1 MLRLRIMIQKD
12 GAFYMDNYFEME
24 AAQKS
29 NYRRLRQL
37 DKKQKHSI
45 VRDSTEKS
53 SSFSM
58 RMIIVLLILS
68 VTMFLKQTDV
78 LSGNRVYASAMA
90 EIQRQTDVEQLKEK
104 IETTIVTPV
113 VNQLNSRHIGENAH
127 N

>member
-1 MLRLRIMIQKD
+1 
-12 GAFYMDNYFEME
+12 MDNYFEME

-37 DKKQKHSI
+37 DKKQKYSI

-78 LSGNRVYASAMA
+78 LSGNRVYAVSLMA

>member
-1 MLRLRIMIQKD
+1 MRIMIQKD

-24 AAQKS
+24 AVQKS

>member
-1 MLRLRIMIQKD
+1 
-12 GAFYMDNYFEME
+12 MDNYFEME

-53 SSFSM
+53 SSFST

-104 IETTIVTPV
+104 IETTIVTHMLCIRMRRHHYGRSK
-113 VNQLNSRHIGENAH
+113 QEIYTGRKRISRR
-127 N
+127 

>member
-1 MLRLRIMIQKD
+1 
-12 GAFYMDNYFEME
+12 MDNYFEME
-24 AAQKS
+24 AVQKS

-45 VRDSTEKS
+45 V
-53 SSFSM
+53 

-113 VNQLNSRHIGENAH
+113 VNQLNSRRIGENAH

>member
-1 MLRLRIMIQKD
+1 
-12 GAFYMDNYFEME
+12 MDNYYEME

-37 DKKQKHSI
+37 DKKQKHP
-45 VRDSTEKS
+45 VARDSTEKS
-53 SSFSM
+53 SSFST

-78 LSGNRVYASAMA
+78 LNGNSVYASAMV

-113 VNQLNSRHIGENAH
+113 MNRLNMQRIGENAH

>member
-1 MLRLRIMIQKD
+1 MIQKD

-45 VRDSTEKS
+45 VRDGTEKS

-68 VTMFLKQTDV
+68 VTMFLKQKPCVCVSD
-78 LSGNRVYASAMA
+78 G
-90 EIQRQTDVEQLKEK
+90 
-104 IETTIVTPV
+104 
-113 VNQLNSRHIGENAH
+113 
-127 N
+127 

>member
-1 MLRLRIMIQKD
+1 
-12 GAFYMDNYFEME
+12 MDNYFEME

-58 RMIIVLLILS
+58 RMIIVLILS

>member
-1 MLRLRIMIQKD
+1 
-12 GAFYMDNYFEME
+12 MDNYFEME
-24 AAQKS
+24 AVQKS

-78 LSGNRVYASAMA
+78 
-90 EIQRQTDVEQLKEK
+90 EQLKEK

>member
-1 MLRLRIMIQKD
+1 
-12 GAFYMDNYFEME
+12 MDNYFEME

-53 SSFSM
+53 SSFST

-113 VNQLNSRHIGENAH
+113 VNQLNSRHIGEMH
-127 N
+127 IISILSLDKMHD

>member
-1 MLRLRIMIQKD
+1 
-12 GAFYMDNYFEME
+12 MDNYFEME

-78 LSGNRVYASAMA
+78 
-90 EIQRQTDVEQLKEK
+90 EQLKEK

>member
-1 MLRLRIMIQKD
+1 
-12 GAFYMDNYFEME
+12 MDNYFEME

-58 RMIIVLLILS
+58 RIIVLLILS

>member
-1 MLRLRIMIQKD
+1 
-12 GAFYMDNYFEME
+12 MDNYFEME

-37 DKKQKHSI
+37 DI

-90 EIQRQTDVEQLKEK
+90 ESQRQTDVEQLKEK

>member
-1 MLRLRIMIQKD
+1 
-12 GAFYMDNYFEME
+12 MDNYFEME

-78 LSGNRVYASAMA
+78 LSGNRVYASA
-90 EIQRQTDVEQLKEK
+90 IQRQTDVEQLKEK

>member
-1 MLRLRIMIQKD
+1 
-12 GAFYMDNYFEME
+12 MDNYFEME

-68 VTMFLKQTDV
+68 VTMFLKQT
-78 LSGNRVYASAMA
+78 VYASAMA

>member
-1 MLRLRIMIQKD
+1 
-12 GAFYMDNYFEME
+12 MDNYFEME

-53 SSFSM
+53 SSFST

-68 VTMFLKQTDV
+68 VTMC
-78 LSGNRVYASAMA
+78 
-90 EIQRQTDVEQLKEK
+90 
-104 IETTIVTPV
+104 
-113 VNQLNSRHIGENAH
+113 
-127 N
+127 

>member
-1 MLRLRIMIQKD
+1 MIQKTELFIWTITLKWKQHRKVITD
-12 GAFYMDNYFEME
+12 DSDSWIRNRNILLSGTV
-24 AAQKS
+24 
-29 NYRRLRQL
+29 L
-37 DKKQKHSI
+37 KKQQFFNADDHCAADFVSDD
-45 VRDSTEKS
+45 V
-53 SSFSM
+53 
-58 RMIIVLLILS
+58 
-68 VTMFLKQTDV
+68 LKQTDV

>member
-1 MLRLRIMIQKD
+1 MRIRALHCGYVLCVS
-12 GAFYMDNYFEME
+12 GA
-24 AAQKS
+24 
-29 NYRRLRQL
+29 
-37 DKKQKHSI
+37 
-45 VRDSTEKS
+45 
-53 SSFSM
+53 
-58 RMIIVLLILS
+58 
-68 VTMFLKQTDV
+68 DV

>member
-1 MLRLRIMIQKD
+1 
-12 GAFYMDNYFEME
+12 MDNYFEME

-45 VRDSTEKS
+45 VRDSTRKKQTV
-53 SSFSM
+53 FNADDH
-58 RMIIVLLILS
+58 VLLILS

>member
-1 MLRLRIMIQKD
+1 
-12 GAFYMDNYFEME
+12 MDNYFEME

-58 RMIIVLLILS
+58 RMILS

-113 VNQLNSRHIGENAH
+113 MNQLNSRHIGENAH

>member
-1 MLRLRIMIQKD
+1 
-12 GAFYMDNYFEME
+12 MDNYFEME

-37 DKKQKHSI
+37 EQKHSI

-113 VNQLNSRHIGENAH
+113 MNQLNSRHIGENAH

>member
-1 MLRLRIMIQKD
+1 
-12 GAFYMDNYFEME
+12 MDNYFEME

-90 EIQRQTDVEQLKEK
+90 EIQRIVDILKK
-104 IETTIVTPV
+104 M
-113 VNQLNSRHIGENAH
+113 HIISMLSLDKMHDWQNASLDI
-127 N
+127 

>member
-1 MLRLRIMIQKD
+1 
-12 GAFYMDNYFEME
+12 MDNYFEME

-53 SSFSM
+53 SSFST

-113 VNQLNSRHIGENAH
+113 MNQLNSRHIDLKMH
-127 N
+127 IISMLSLDKMHD

>member
-1 MLRLRIMIQKD
+1 
-12 GAFYMDNYFEME
+12 MDNYYEMK

-29 NYRRLRQL
+29 NYKRLSQL
-37 DKKQKHSI
+37 DKKQKHP
-45 VRDSTEKS
+45 VARDSTENS
-53 SSFSM
+53 SSFST

-78 LSGNRVYASAMA
+78 LNGNSVYTSAIV

-113 VNQLNSRHIGENAH
+113 MNRLNRQCIGENAH

>member
-1 MLRLRIMIQKD
+1 MIQKD

-58 RMIIVLLILS
+58 RMVRMDFLIG
-68 VTMFLKQTDV
+68 FFI
-78 LSGNRVYASAMA
+78 Y
-90 EIQRQTDVEQLKEK
+90 
-104 IETTIVTPV
+104 
-113 VNQLNSRHIGENAH
+113 
-127 N
+127 

>member
-1 MLRLRIMIQKD
+1 
-12 GAFYMDNYFEME
+12 MDNYFEME

-113 VNQLNSRHIGENAH
+113 VNQLNSPHIGENAH

>member
-1 MLRLRIMIQKD
+1 
-12 GAFYMDNYFEME
+12 MDNYFEME

-53 SSFSM
+53 
-58 RMIIVLLILS
+58 R
-68 VTMFLKQTDV
+68 
-78 LSGNRVYASAMA
+78 NRVYASAMA

>member
-1 MLRLRIMIQKD
+1 MKW
-12 GAFYMDNYFEME
+12 
-24 AAQKS
+24 
-29 NYRRLRQL
+29 
-37 DKKQKHSI
+37 KQHRKVITDDSDSWI
-45 VRDSTEKS
+45 RNSTERS

>member
-1 MLRLRIMIQKD
+1 
-12 GAFYMDNYFEME
+12 MDNYFEME

-45 VRDSTEKS
+45 VRDS
-53 SSFSM
+53 FST

-113 VNQLNSRHIGENAH
+113 MNQLNSRHIGENAH

>member
-1 MLRLRIMIQKD
+1 
-12 GAFYMDNYFEME
+12 MDNYFEME

-58 RMIIVLLILS
+58 RMI
-68 VTMFLKQTDV
+68 MFLKQTDV

>member
-1 MLRLRIMIQKD
+1 MIQKD

-58 RMIIVLLILS
+58 RMIIDFVS
-68 VTMFLKQTDV
+68 DDV
-78 LSGNRVYASAMA
+78 FEADRCIKRKPCVCVSDG
-90 EIQRQTDVEQLKEK
+90 
-104 IETTIVTPV
+104 
-113 VNQLNSRHIGENAH
+113 
-127 N
+127 